1 MNPILFESTENI
13 FDTNGIGIL
22 ADAIFCEV
30 TYERNG
36 ILELEMQYPIT
47 GIHYK
52 EIKTRNIILASPNPV
67 ENTQPFRIYRITK
80 PINGIITIYSEHIS
94 YDLSGIPVSPF
105 TAGSAAEAMSKLQSS
120 AAIESPFTFWT
131 DKETVATMSVVAPAS
146 TRSLLGGQ
154 QGSVLDVYGGEY
166 QFDRYTVRLYNQRGM
181 NRGVSIRYGK
191 NLTSLEQDENIS
203 SVYTGVY
210 PYWMD
215 TDNNLVTLPE
225 KILNAPGTYNFTRI
239 MALDLSQ
246 EFESA
251 PTEEQLRNRANTYMT
266 ANNIGVP
273 KVSLDVSF
281 IQLEQTEEY
290 KNIALLERVELC
302 DTVNV
307 EFPELGVS
315 ATAKCVK
322 TVYDVLQERY
332 TSVELGEARTN
343 IADTIADQQQKI
355 EKAPTTSAMQKAINN
370 ATNWLTSADGYV
382 IAVKDDNGTWKE
394 ILFLDTPSA
403 ETAKNVLR
411 INTNGIGFSTNGV
424 NGPYRNAWTIDGSLV
439 ADFITTGVLTAN
451 LIKAGVLQSLN
462 GASSINMETGEANLT
477 GNGTFGSIK
486 IGDGAGNIAG
496 EIFAEKSGKPYLPYL
511 RMYDESGNTALELSM
526 SGALSSDGSS
536 LYYNPNF
543 KMFDDDG
550 NIVFNV
556 ASFRDQNGKQH
567 SNLNLRTSNN
577 DPSIM
582 MSVSEGGGA
591 RIDLMPPI
599 IGTVSP
605 AISIGVNHDGVGGIT
620 INGREI

>member
-1 MNPILFESTENI
+1 MLTLYSGGKGYPIQNDDYYIREIPGGLNEVIFNISIWDELYPLLTEEANI
-13 FDTNGIGIL
+13 REGEGQLYLIKQIDGGAQAAKVVCQLDLDEWRSEMLLNYTNGSATVNQTISEIL
-22 ADAIFCEV
+22 PNGWTIQDRALLNIRRTIEGNYTPFEVVQACQETYGVQVQFDNKTKAITLFFAENEKPLGAFA
-30 TYERNG
+30 TRDLN
-36 ILELEMQYPIT
+36 L
-47 GIHYK
+47 K
-52 EIKTRNIILASPNPV
+52 EINYKGKSTNFATRLYAYGKDGLSFASINDGKPYVDDNTYSSRVICAYWKDERYEVAENLLEDAKKNLAAIAVP
-67 ENTQPFRIYRITK
+67 QR
-80 PINGIITIYSEHIS
+80 S
-94 YDLSGIPVSPF
+94 YDCNVVDL
-105 TAGSAAEAMSKLQSS
+105 AATNPEMYGFQDFSMFSVITLIDDSKNARINHQ
-120 AAIESPFTFWT
+120 
-131 DKETVATMSVVAPAS
+131 VVE
-146 TRSLLGGQ
+146 RW
-154 QGSVLDVYGGEY
+154 
-166 QFDRYTVRLYNQRGM
+166 N
-181 NRGVSIRYGK
+181 
-191 NLTSLEQDENIS
+191 
-203 SVYTGVY
+203 Y
-210 PYWMD
+210 PYY
-215 TDNNLVTLPE
+215 PE
-225 KILNAPGTYNFTRI
+225 KNKVILSTV
-239 MALDLSQ
+239 
-246 EFESA
+246 
-251 PTEEQLRNRANTYMT
+251 
-266 ANNIGVP
+266 VP
-273 KVSLDVSF
+273 K
-281 IQLEQTEEY
+281 IQSQ
-290 KNIALLERVELC
+290 IVQ
-302 DTVNV
+302 V
-307 EFPELGVS
+307 
-315 ATAKCVK
+315 
-322 TVYDVLQERY
+322 
-332 TSVELGEARTN
+332 
-343 IADTIADQQQKI
+343 QQQINNPNSNFQQIQQSKI
-355 EKAPTTSAMQKAINN
+355 DN
-370 ATNWLTSADGYV
+370 ATNWLIGADGYV

-394 ILFLDTPSA
+394 ILFLDTPSV

-496 EIFAEKSGKPYLPYL
+496 EIFAEKSGKTYLPYL

>member
-1 MNPILFESTENI
+1 MNPILFESTENN

-30 TYERNG
+30 TYGRNG

-80 PINGIITIYSEHIS
+80 PLNGIITIYGEHIS

-166 QFDRYTVRLYNQRGM
+166 QFDRYNVRLYNQRGM

-290 KNIALLERVELC
+290 KNISLLERVELC

-370 ATNWLTSADGYV
+370 ATNQITGNKGGYV
-382 IAVKDDNGTWKE
+382 ILHSSTGSKEPDE
-394 ILFLDTPSA
+394 ILIMDTPEIS
-403 ETAKNVLR
+403 TATKVWRWNKSGL
-411 INTNGIGFSTNGV
+411 GYSSSGY
-424 NGPYRNAWTIDGSLV
+424 NGPYGLAMTQDGAIV

-462 GASSINMETGEANLT
+462 GATSINMETGEASLT
-477 GNGTFGSIK
+477 GSITTASDGFQVTLGNGAISFYFNGVKVGDLSQVTYGNQKDLQINASRAVFSGRNLSEASQVQIGASSTHDSVNYFAYPFILARKGTGLSCSFSVQPNSNRTEMVLELNGTEYGKKTATI
-486 IGDGAGNIAG
+486 DGQTIT
-496 EIFAEKSGKPYLPYL
+496 YL
-511 RMYDESGNTALELSM
+511 G
-526 SGALSSDGSS
+526 
-536 LYYNPNF
+536 
-543 KMFDDDG
+543 
-550 NIVFNV
+550 
-556 ASFRDQNGKQH
+556 
-567 SNLNLRTSNN
+567 
-577 DPSIM
+577 
-582 MSVSEGGGA
+582 
-591 RIDLMPPI
+591 PI
-599 IGTVSP
+599 
-605 AISIGVNHDGVGGIT
+605 
-620 INGREI
+620 

>member
-1 MNPILFESTENI
+1 MNPILFESTENN

-80 PINGIITIYSEHIS
+80 PLNGIITIYGEHIS

-105 TAGSAAEAMSKLQSS
+105 TAGSAAEAMSMLQSS

-131 DKETVATMSVVAPAS
+131 DKETVATMSVMAPAS

-215 TDNNLVTLPE
+215 NDNNLVTLPE

-462 GASSINMETGEANLT
+462 GASSINMDTGEAKLSGSLETKSGTEGDIAHIDMGGIWVEQPSGIRRGLYTTENKDVIANLDMLVLTPKDISQSVWGGEAKVKLDIKSNGHGDIGVFNASHDKSLSLGFSGEYPCLFINASAVLWKESSGNVVAYLNVINGKSVSWTYSNELGKYVLT
-477 GNGTFGSIK
+477 GT
-486 IGDGAGNIAG
+486 
-496 EIFAEKSGKPYLPYL
+496 
-511 RMYDESGNTALELSM
+511 
-526 SGALSSDGSS
+526 
-536 LYYNPNF
+536 
-543 KMFDDDG
+543 
-550 NIVFNV
+550 
-556 ASFRDQNGKQH
+556 
-567 SNLNLRTSNN
+567 
-577 DPSIM
+577 
-582 MSVSEGGGA
+582 
-591 RIDLMPPI
+591 
-599 IGTVSP
+599 
-605 AISIGVNHDGVGGIT
+605 
-620 INGREI
+620 

>member
-1 MNPILFESTENI
+1 MLTLYSGGKGYPIQNDDYYIREIPGGLNEVIFNISIWDELYPLLTEEANI
-13 FDTNGIGIL
+13 REGEGQLYLIKQIDGGAQAAKVVCQLDLDEWRSEMLLNYTNGSATVNQTISGIL
-22 ADAIFCEV
+22 PNGWTIQDRALLNIRRTVEGNYTPFEVVQACQETYGVQVQFDNKTKAITLFFAENEKPLGAFA
-30 TYERNG
+30 TRDLN
-36 ILELEMQYPIT
+36 L
-47 GIHYK
+47 K
-52 EIKTRNIILASPNPV
+52 EINYKGKSTNFATRLYAYGKDGLSFASINDGKPYVDDNTYSSRVICAYWKDERYEVAENLLEDAKKNLAAIAVP
-67 ENTQPFRIYRITK
+67 QR
-80 PINGIITIYSEHIS
+80 S
-94 YDLSGIPVSPF
+94 YDCNVVDL
-105 TAGSAAEAMSKLQSS
+105 AATNPEMYGFQDFSMFSVITLIDDSKNARINHQ
-120 AAIESPFTFWT
+120 
-131 DKETVATMSVVAPAS
+131 VVE
-146 TRSLLGGQ
+146 RW
-154 QGSVLDVYGGEY
+154 
-166 QFDRYTVRLYNQRGM
+166 N
-181 NRGVSIRYGK
+181 
-191 NLTSLEQDENIS
+191 
-203 SVYTGVY
+203 Y
-210 PYWMD
+210 PYY
-215 TDNNLVTLPE
+215 PE
-225 KILNAPGTYNFTRI
+225 KNKVILSTV
-239 MALDLSQ
+239 
-246 EFESA
+246 
-251 PTEEQLRNRANTYMT
+251 
-266 ANNIGVP
+266 VP
-273 KVSLDVSF
+273 K
-281 IQLEQTEEY
+281 IQSQ
-290 KNIALLERVELC
+290 IVQ
-302 DTVNV
+302 V
-307 EFPELGVS
+307 
-315 ATAKCVK
+315 
-322 TVYDVLQERY
+322 
-332 TSVELGEARTN
+332 
-343 IADTIADQQQKI
+343 QQQINNPNSNFQQIQQSKI
-355 EKAPTTSAMQKAINN
+355 DN

-394 ILFLDTPSA
+394 ILFLDTPSV

-496 EIFAEKSGKPYLPYL
+496 EIFAEKSGKTYLPYL

>member
-1 MNPILFESTENI
+1 MKPILFPSTATE
-13 FDTNGIGIL
+13 FTTQGLGAL
-22 ADAIFCEV
+22 SDAISCIV
-30 TYERNG
+30 TEERNG
-36 ILELEMQYPIT
+36 LYELEMQYPQS
-47 GIHYK
+47 GIHFS
-52 EIKTRNIILASPNPV
+52 EIQNRCIIYAIPSPYR
-67 ENTQPFRIYRITK
+67 EAQPFRVYRITR
-80 PINGIITIYSEHIS
+80 PINGIATIYAQHIS
-94 YDLSGIPVSPF
+94 YDLAGIPVNPF
-105 TAGSAAEAMSKLQSS
+105 TAGSAAEALSGMASH
-120 AAIESPFTFWT
+120 AAVESPFSFWT
-131 DKETVATMSVVAPAS
+131 DKSTTANFSVLVPSAS
-146 TRSLLGGQ
+146 RSVLGGVE
-154 QGSVLDVYGGEY
+154 GSILDVYGGEY
-166 QFDRYTVRLYNQRGM
+166 LFDKFLVRLYNQRG
-181 NRGVSIRYGK
+181 NDNGVVIRYGK
-191 NLTSLEQDENIS
+191 NLTDVEQDANIS
-203 SVYTGVY
+203 SVATGVL
-210 PYWMD
+210 PYWVGAEGE
-215 TDNNLVTLPE
+215 LVQGN
-225 KILNAPGTYNFTRI
+225 IVNVDGTFDFVRI
-239 MALDLSQ
+239 MTIDFSSD
-246 EFESA
+246 FENQ
-251 PTEEQLRNRANTYMT
+251 PTASELETRAMQYIKSNK
-266 ANNIGVP
+266 IGVP
-273 KVSLDVSF
+273 SVSISVSF
-281 IQLEQTEEY
+281 VQLEQTEEY
-290 KNIALLERVELC
+290 KDLALLEKCDLC
-302 DTVNV
+302 DTVTV
-307 EFPELGVS
+307 QFEALGIN
-315 ATAKCVK
+315 AKAEIVRII
-322 TVYDVLQERY
+322 TDVLLERY
-332 TSVELGEARTN
+332 ESVEVGDIRAN
-343 IADTIADQQQKI
+343 IAYTIADQQQKI

-496 EIFAEKSGKPYLPYL
+496 EIFAEKSGKTYLPYL

>member
-1 MNPILFESTENI
+1 MNPILFESTENN

-22 ADAIFCEV
+22 ADTIFCEV

-80 PINGIITIYSEHIS
+80 PINGIITIYGRHIS

-131 DKETVATMSVVAPAS
+131 DKETIATMSVVAPAS

-290 KNIALLERVELC
+290 KNIVLLERVELC

-332 TSVELGEARTN
+332 KSVELGEARTN

-355 EKAPTTSAMQKAINN
+355 EKTPTTSAMQKAINN

-439 ADFITTGVLTAN
+439 ADFITTGTLNAALAKIINIDATNINTGTLNAD
-451 LIKAGVLQSLN
+451 LIKAGNIKSKN
-462 GASSINMETGEANLT
+462 GISNFDLSTGIQTYRMATNLLDGYDVEMYLWANSIKFRAINQTTGESYELASIYASLPNSGSNQKLAGSVEANSIWIRTPTYAKGIT
-477 GNGTFGSIK
+477 GVY
-486 IGDGAGNIAG
+486 GDVRA
-496 EIFAEKSGKPYLPYL
+496 
-511 RMYDESGNTALELSM
+511 D
-526 SGALSSDGSS
+526 
-536 LYYNPNF
+536 
-543 KMFDDDG
+543 FDSVDT
-550 NIVFNV
+550 IVFN
-556 ASFRDQNGKQH
+556 GKTISWTY
-567 SNLNLRTSNN
+567 SNELGKYVLT
-577 DPSIM
+577 
-582 MSVSEGGGA
+582 GA
-591 RIDLMPPI
+591 
-599 IGTVSP
+599 
-605 AISIGVNHDGVGGIT
+605 
-620 INGREI
+620 

>member
-1 MNPILFESTENI
+1 MLTLYSGGKGYPIQNDDYYIREIPGGLNEVIFNISIWDELYPLLTEEANI
-13 FDTNGIGIL
+13 REGEGQLYLIKQIDGGAQAAKVVCQLDLDEWRSEMLLNYTNGSATVNQTISGIL
-22 ADAIFCEV
+22 PNGWTIQDRALLNIRRTIEGNYTPFEVVQACQETYGVQVQFDNKTKAITLFFAENEKPLGAFA
-30 TYERNG
+30 TRDLN
-36 ILELEMQYPIT
+36 L
-47 GIHYK
+47 K
-52 EIKTRNIILASPNPV
+52 EINYKGKSTNFATRLYAYGKDGLSFASINDGKPYVDDNTYSSRVICAYWKDERYEVAENLLEDAKKNLAAIAVP
-67 ENTQPFRIYRITK
+67 QR
-80 PINGIITIYSEHIS
+80 S
-94 YDLSGIPVSPF
+94 YDCNVVDL
-105 TAGSAAEAMSKLQSS
+105 AATNPEMYGFQDFSMFSVITLIDDSKNARINHQ
-120 AAIESPFTFWT
+120 
-131 DKETVATMSVVAPAS
+131 VVERWS
-146 TRSLLGGQ
+146 
-154 QGSVLDVYGGEY
+154 
-166 QFDRYTVRLYNQRGM
+166 
-181 NRGVSIRYGK
+181 
-191 NLTSLEQDENIS
+191 
-203 SVYTGVY
+203 Y
-210 PYWMD
+210 PYY
-215 TDNNLVTLPE
+215 PE
-225 KILNAPGTYNFTRI
+225 KNKVILSTV
-239 MALDLSQ
+239 
-246 EFESA
+246 
-251 PTEEQLRNRANTYMT
+251 
-266 ANNIGVP
+266 VP
-273 KVSLDVSF
+273 K
-281 IQLEQTEEY
+281 IQSQ
-290 KNIALLERVELC
+290 IVQ
-302 DTVNV
+302 V
-307 EFPELGVS
+307 
-315 ATAKCVK
+315 
-322 TVYDVLQERY
+322 
-332 TSVELGEARTN
+332 
-343 IADTIADQQQKI
+343 QQQINNPNSNFQQIQQSKI
-355 EKAPTTSAMQKAINN
+355 DN
-370 ATNWLTSADGYV
+370 ATNWLTGADGYV

-424 NGPYRNAWTIDGSLV
+424 NGPYRNAWTIDGNLV

-462 GASSINMETGEANLT
+462 GATSINMETGEANLT

-496 EIFAEKSGKPYLPYL
+496 EIFAEKSGETYLPYL